1 MAAMPLVLDNGSHAI
16 KAGLAGE
23 KKPSLTLSSVV
34 AESEKGTA
42 EEKQLGRK
50 KKKKKRYVCGHQAL
64 LQQKELDLKL
74 EYPIQRG
81 LVHNMEQTEAL
92 WMKCFRN
99 YEVRPQETSLLLG
112 LRPLTPKIDKQK
124 IAQMLFESIGV
135 AGAYV
140 SDHCLLA
147 MYSLGR
153 MNGVVM
159 DIGHETTF
167 ATTVLDGQSF
177 VPSTVR
183 CDIGGAHVSRYLA
196 YLLSG
201 KKKSAS
207 LGKNAG
213 VVTKSSSPSSSS
225 LTSLLSP
232 QALYTYDKIKEKH
245 CFVADNFS
253 NELKKASIYTA
264 SSSHSSSSSS
274 SVSSSST
281 TRKIALIGGGGG
293 GGGGGGSGAT
303 GGGPQQ
309 QQQQSFRL
317 PDGRQISVGGSIE
330 LCQAPEALFVPSLL
344 KPLGEVGL
352 GGLEEDDGGYGISR
366 LLEMSIQ
373 KCPRAVRNEL
383 YQSMLVCGGPSML
396 PGMQRRLQKE
406 MIAVMPQSI
415 SSSSSKFRL
424 HLPPHRRHSTFLGGS
439 ILASLPLFNQIKMKR
454 SEYAEC
460 GPSLV
465 DRKCC

>member
-1 MAAMPLVLDNGSHAI
+1 MPLVLDNGSHAI

-34 AESEKGTA
+34 AESEKPSLKAWAGRLTPSAIAVLLIHCHFHVCPIEKGTA

-159 DIGHETTF
+159 
-167 ATTVLDGQSF
+167 
-177 VPSTVR
+177 
-183 CDIGGAHVSRYLA
+183 
-196 YLLSG
+196 
-201 KKKSAS
+201 
-207 LGKNAG
+207 G
-213 VVTKSSSPSSSS
+213 V
-225 LTSLLSP
+225 
-232 QALYTYDKIKEKH
+232 Y
-245 CFVADNFS
+245 
-253 NELKKASIYTA
+253 
-264 SSSHSSSSSS
+264 
-274 SVSSSST
+274 
-281 TRKIALIGGGGG
+281 
-293 GGGGGGSGAT
+293 
-303 GGGPQQ
+303 
-309 QQQQSFRL
+309 
-317 PDGRQISVGGSIE
+317 
-330 LCQAPEALFVPSLL
+330 
-344 KPLGEVGL
+344 
-352 GGLEEDDGGYGISR
+352 
-366 LLEMSIQ
+366 
-373 KCPRAVRNEL
+373 
-383 YQSMLVCGGPSML
+383 
-396 PGMQRRLQKE
+396 
-406 MIAVMPQSI
+406 
-415 SSSSSKFRL
+415 
-424 HLPPHRRHSTFLGGS
+424 
-439 ILASLPLFNQIKMKR
+439 
-454 SEYAEC
+454 
-460 GPSLV
+460 
-465 DRKCC
+465 